1 MDHVVLEIDLHL
13 INNIRVIYY
22 VVSNSVEQRVLTN
35 KINGI
40 LAKKD
45 VHRFNNG
52 EGSYYSIP
60 VEKIIYTTVKV
71 REDLDTKKH
80 MNLFYNLLIDSRWR
94 KKMNPYEQLIQDLI
108 DGKIEK
114 IDVKKR
120 RINGFSRSVAE
131 VGES

>member
-1 MDHVVLEIDLHL
+1 MCIDFEFIGKTCYNQSERRSGIFMDHVVLEIDLHL

-52 EGSYYSIP
+52 EGSYY
-60 VEKIIYTTVKV
+60 
-71 REDLDTKKH
+71 
-80 MNLFYNLLIDSRWR
+80 
-94 KKMNPYEQLIQDLI
+94 
-108 DGKIEK
+108 
-114 IDVKKR
+114 
-120 RINGFSRSVAE
+120 
-131 VGES
+131 

>member
-60 VEKIIYTTVKV
+60 VEKNY
-71 REDLDTKKH
+71 L
-80 MNLFYNLLIDSRWR
+80 YDS
-94 KKMNPYEQLIQDLI
+94 QSQ
-108 DGKIEK
+108 
-114 IDVKKR
+114 R
-120 RINGFSRSVAE
+120 RSRYQKSI
-131 VGES
+131 

>member
-1 MDHVVLEIDLHL
+1 MDLSSKICIVFEFIGENCYNQSERRSGIFMDHVVLEIDLHL

-45 VHRFNNG
+45 VHRFNNC

-60 VEKIIYTTVKV
+60 VFRGLGKSRY
-71 REDLDTKKH
+71 REIR
-80 MNLFYNLLIDSRWR
+80 YR
-94 KKMNPYEQLIQDLI
+94 
-108 DGKIEK
+108 
-114 IDVKKR
+114 V
-120 RINGFSRSVAE
+120 
-131 VGES
+131 

>member
-52 EGSYYSIP
+52 EGSYY
-60 VEKIIYTTVKV
+60 TTVKV
-71 REDLDTKKH
+71 REDLDTKKA
-80 MNLFYNLLIDSRWR
+80 
-94 KKMNPYEQLIQDLI
+94 YEPI
-108 DGKIEK
+108 
-114 IDVKKR
+114 
-120 RINGFSRSVAE
+120 FTTY
-131 VGES
+131 

>member
-60 VEKIIYTTVKV
+60 VEKSFIRQSKSEKIWILK
-71 REDLDTKKH
+71 RH
-80 MNLFYNLLIDSRWR
+80 MNLFLQLID
-94 KKMNPYEQLIQDLI
+94 
-108 DGKIEK
+108 
-114 IDVKKR
+114 
-120 RINGFSRSVAE
+120 
-131 VGES
+131 

>member
-40 LAKKD
+40 LAMKD

-52 EGSYYSIP
+52 EGSYYPSRKNYLYDSQSQRRSRYQKSI
-60 VEKIIYTTVKV
+60 
-71 REDLDTKKH
+71 
-80 MNLFYNLLIDSRWR
+80 
-94 KKMNPYEQLIQDLI
+94 
-108 DGKIEK
+108 
-114 IDVKKR
+114 
-120 RINGFSRSVAE
+120 
-131 VGES
+131 

>member
-45 VHRFNNG
+45 VHQFNNG

-71 REDLDTKKH
+71 REDLDTKKA
-80 MNLFYNLLIDSRWR
+80 
-94 KKMNPYEQLIQDLI
+94 YEPI
-108 DGKIEK
+108 
-114 IDVKKR
+114 
-120 RINGFSRSVAE
+120 FTTY
-131 VGES
+131 

>member
-1 MDHVVLEIDLHL
+1 MAQAVLWIYPVKSVSDFEIRGETCYNQSERRSGIFMDHVVLEIDLHL

-52 EGSYYSIP
+52 EGSYYSI
-60 VEKIIYTTVKV
+60 
-71 REDLDTKKH
+71 
-80 MNLFYNLLIDSRWR
+80 
-94 KKMNPYEQLIQDLI
+94 Q
-108 DGKIEK
+108 
-114 IDVKKR
+114 
-120 RINGFSRSVAE
+120 
-131 VGES
+131 

>member
-60 VEKIIYTTVKV
+60 VEKSFIRQSK
-71 REDLDTKKH
+71 
-80 MNLFYNLLIDSRWR
+80 S
-94 KKMNPYEQLIQDLI
+94 
-108 DGKIEK
+108 EK
-114 IDVKKR
+114 IWILKG
-120 RINGFSRSVAE
+120 I
-131 VGES
+131 

>member
-52 EGSYYSIP
+52 EGSYYGIP

-71 REDLDTKKH
+71 REDLDTKKA
-80 MNLFYNLLIDSRWR
+80 
-94 KKMNPYEQLIQDLI
+94 YEPI
-108 DGKIEK
+108 
-114 IDVKKR
+114 
-120 RINGFSRSVAE
+120 FTTY
-131 VGES
+131 

>member
-94 KKMNPYEQLIQDLI
+94 KKN
-108 DGKIEK
+108 
-114 IDVKKR
+114 
-120 RINGFSRSVAE
+120 
-131 VGES
+131 ESI

>member
-1 MDHVVLEIDLHL
+1 MIQNNTLCEMAQAVLWIYPVKSVSILKLEEKLAIIKVKEGGIFMDHVVLEIDLHL

-60 VEKIIYTTVKV
+60 VEK
-71 REDLDTKKH
+71 
-80 MNLFYNLLIDSRWR
+80 LFIRQS
-94 KKMNPYEQLIQDLI
+94 KS
-108 DGKIEK
+108 EK
-114 IDVKKR
+114 I
-120 RINGFSRSVAE
+120 
-131 VGES
+131 